1 MRDGGLV
8 VRDDPLALSF
18 VIPTRNESE
27 NVRPLLSSICEA
39 VPGSHKEVIFVDDS
53 DDDTPAILQRAIRE
67 SDCRGA
73 VLRRSQ
79 LTRSGGLATAVVRGF
94 ELARG
99 SFVCTMDADLQ
110 HPASAVPMMLTAAHD
125 TAADVIVGSRYI
137 DGLTLNGFDGAGRF
151 AVSAVARQ
159 FARVALPP
167 ARLTSDPL
175 SGFFLVRRSVIE
187 GRPLQPLGYK
197 ILLEVLVRG
206 RWTKITDVAYS
217 FHSRNAGVSK
227 ATMREGRLFLRHL
240 RLLRTALGAQQR
252 TDSVPPEFRNAQGT
266 AGAPQAAGEEL
277 FVAYGQRYDP
287 LVATLKSESPNER

>member
-1 MRDGGLV
+1 M
-8 VRDDPLALSF
+8 VRDAPLALSF

-27 NVRPLLSSICEA
+27 NVRPLVSSICEA
-39 VPGSHKEVIFVDDS
+39 VPGSQKEVIFVDDS

-79 LTRSGGLATAVVRGF
+79 LTRSGGLAGAVVRGF

-99 SFVCTMDADLQ
+99 GFICTMDADLQ
-110 HPASAVPMMLTAAHD
+110 HPASAVPMMLAAARD
-125 TAADVIVGSRYI
+125 TSADVVVGSRYM
-137 DGLTLNGFDGAGRF
+137 DGLTLNGFNGAGRF
-151 AVSAVARQ
+151 TISAVARQ
-159 FARVALPP
+159 IARAALPP

-175 SGFFLVRRSVIE
+175 SGFFLIRRSVIE
-187 GRPLQPLGYK
+187 GRALQPLGFK

-206 RWTKITDVAYS
+206 HWTNVTDIAYS

-227 ATMREGRLFLRHL
+227 ATVREGRLFLRHL
-240 RLLRTALGAQQR
+240 GLLRAALHERQR
-252 TDSVPPEFRNAQGT
+252 FDAVPPEFQNAHEP

-287 LVATLKSESPNER
+287 IVATLRNESRNER

>member
-1 MRDGGLV
+1 MVSDA
-8 VRDDPLALSF
+8 PLSLSF

-27 NVRPLLSSICEA
+27 NVRPLVSSICDA
-39 VPGSHKEVIFVDDS
+39 VPGSQKEVIFVDDS

-79 LTRSGGLATAVVRGF
+79 LTRTGGLASAVVRGF

-99 SFVCTMDADLQ
+99 QFICTMDADLQ
-110 HPASAVPMMLTAAHD
+110 HPASAVPMMLAAARD
-125 TAADVIVGSRYI
+125 TSADVIVGSRYMT
-137 DGLTLNGFDGAGRF
+137 GLTFSGFNGTGRF
-151 AVSAVARQ
+151 AISAVARQ
-159 FARVALPP
+159 VARAALPP

-175 SGFFLVRRSVIE
+175 SGFFLMRSSVIE
-187 GRPLQPLGYK
+187 GRLLQPLGYK

-206 RWTKITDVAYS
+206 RWTNVTDVAYS

-227 ATMREGRLFLRHL
+227 ATVREGRLFFRHL
-240 RLLRTALGAQQR
+240 GLLRAALRERRRLDA
-252 TDSVPPEFRNAQGT
+252 VPPEFQNAHEPV
-266 AGAPQAAGEEL
+266 GAPQAAGEEL

-287 LVATLKSESPNER
+287 MVATLKNESRNER